1 MSESDTYQANEP
13 GKVNLAEETDRE
25 HQLPYPVKPTKPSL
39 LEEIKRGWKWVVFI
53 GRMLPR
59 LGGFTGI
66 VRSLFLILSLLMT
79 RLLRQW
85 GIINNK

>member
-1 MSESDTYQANEP
+1 MSEADTCQTNEP
-13 GKVNLAEETDRE
+13 MRVDSLQENKVS
-25 HQLPYPVKPTKPSL
+25 YPVQPTKPSL

-66 VRSLFLILSLLMT
+66 SKSLFVIISLLVT
-79 RLLRQW
+79 RLLTQW
-85 GIINNK
+85 GLIERK